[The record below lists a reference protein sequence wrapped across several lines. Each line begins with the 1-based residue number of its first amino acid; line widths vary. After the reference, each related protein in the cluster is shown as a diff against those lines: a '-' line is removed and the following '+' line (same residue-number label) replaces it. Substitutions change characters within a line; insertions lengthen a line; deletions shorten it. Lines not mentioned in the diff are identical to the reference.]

1 MLKQS
6 LTLVGASALLTS
18 LLAAPIAA
26 DIIAYRTEDG
36 VFAYTDDHDKVPARY
51 AHDAVTVRDTNLH
64 AYPRLTVEDSRS
76 TSAVNARLEKR
87 LDYLRQ
93 VNAASATERAVATT
107 A

>member
-6 LTLVGASALLTS
+6 LTLAGASALLSS

-51 AHDAVTVRDTNLH
+51 AHDAVTVPDANGARAL
-64 AYPRLTVEDSRS
+64 LVEP
-76 TSAVNARLEKR
+76 AG
-87 LDYLRQ
+87 
-93 VNAASATERAVATT
+93 
-107 A
+107 